1 MDYTPILDNIQ
12 IRDMVYLCIEDEEN
26 KSNPVKEFDVVQ
38 WHEINP
44 IETINMIT
52 KKKEITKKSCYSL
65 GKLVWDAKE
74 ECFDFNSCGLR
85 WLEAKPSERAI
96 DMIIGFCE
104 MMKPVLK
111 GQK

>member
-12 IRDMVYLCIEDEEN
+12 IRDMVYLYIEDEEKN
-26 KSNPVKEFDVVQ
+26 KEKNKNNPPKEFDVVQ
-38 WHEINP
+38 WHEINS
-44 IETINMIT
+44 IETNNMTT
-52 KKKEITKKSCYSL
+52 KKYCYSL
-65 GKLVWDAKE
+65 GKLIWDDKE
-74 ECFDFNSCGLR
+74 ECFDFKSCGLR

-111 GQK
+111 NSY

>member
-12 IRDMVYLCIEDEEN
+12 IRDMVYLCIEDEEKN
-26 KSNPVKEFDVVQ
+26 KNNPPKEFDVVQ
-38 WHEINP
+38 WHEINS
-44 IETINMIT
+44 IETINMTTNNMTT
-52 KKKEITKKSCYSL
+52 KKYCYSL

-111 GQK
+111 E